1 MPGAGYATED
11 YLRGPDS
18 PWLLVVVGV
27 VWAAVLVLVL
37 VWGATAWG
45 ATAWRSHRSSG
56 LAPGRARDGGRRPRH
71 AATGRAAGS
80 AVSVREIAQ
89 RLDRE
94 AAARARR
101 PQRRVAVI
109 HRKAPPPGAA
119 PVSRTPEDRPRP

>member
-18 PWLLVVVGV
+18 PWLLVVVGM
-27 VWAAVLVLVL
+27 VWAAVLVLVV
-37 VWGATAWG
+37 VWGT
-45 ATAWRSHRSSG
+45 TAWRSHRSGG
-56 LAPGRARDGGRRPRH
+56 LAPGRARDDGRRARH

-109 HRKAPPPGAA
+109 HRKAPPPDTG
-119 PVSRTPEDRPRP
+119 P